1 MTDGLPGA
9 CKRIDQLT
17 MNSAR
22 ITRLPPPCHKPTD
35 LARVPDG
42 IANQSM
48 VPTAAASSP
57 PIKPAAIIQ
66 KAISDQYPLPVIKCT
81 ISKITDVIN
90 SPSGNSTSMGCIACP
105 IDLTLLSIVVSLFLI
120 PYALS
125 TSAPPPGAGR
135 CCHAPA

>member
-1 MTDGLPGA
+1 MTDGLPSV

-22 ITRLPPPCHKPTD
+22 ITRLPPPCQKPTD

-57 PIKPAAIIQ
+57 PIKPAVIIQ
-66 KAISDQYPLPVIKCT
+66 KAISGVRKLVIT
-81 ISKITDVIN
+81 HVFASLSRVQVTD
-90 SPSGNSTSMGCIACP
+90 
-105 IDLTLLSIVVSLFLI
+105 LFLCDSCNHPEVDI
-120 PYALS
+120 E
-125 TSAPPPGAGR
+125 
-135 CCHAPA
+135 